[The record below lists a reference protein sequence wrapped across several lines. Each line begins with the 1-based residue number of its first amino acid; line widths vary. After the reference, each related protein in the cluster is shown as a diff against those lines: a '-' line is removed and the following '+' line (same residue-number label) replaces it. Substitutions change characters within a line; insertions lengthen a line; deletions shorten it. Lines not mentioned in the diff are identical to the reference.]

1 MTCWSWDRVE
11 QRVSEVE
18 NIEALRATAVALRQ
32 ALKRLTAN
40 PSLQGSP
47 PYVVQG
53 SLVFPG
59 NFARSVVLR
68 WNEEDG
74 YQVSLA
80 RSNRP
85 LSATRTVPV
94 DDLAEV
100 ILAYL
105 DRCRLPIPDATAA
118 EMGFLGWSWERVES
132 TLNEAEEI
140 APFRTTAA
148 AMKRMLPRL
157 KVELQAIPPYVS
169 HVTLVFPCAFR
180 NYVLLHWSEAQGY
193 QVSFETRGTAPSER
207 KVVSEDELA
216 EEILSYLERCQPEP
230 TPPSATPSPPP
241 KTKQA
246 KRRAPP
252 KRPTPPSPP
261 KTKRAKRRAPPK
273 R

>member
-1 MTCWSWDRVE
+1 M
-11 QRVSEVE
+11 
-18 NIEALRATAVALRQ
+18 
-32 ALKRLTAN
+32 
-40 PSLQGSP
+40 
-47 PYVVQG
+47 
-53 SLVFPG
+53 FPG

-118 EMGFLGWSWERVES
+118 EVDFWGWSWERVES
-132 TLNEAEEI
+132 TLNEAEEF

-169 HVTLVFPCAFR
+169 HVTLMFPCAFR
-180 NYVLLHWSEAQGY
+180 GCVLLHWDEAHGY
-193 QVSFETRGTAPSER
+193 QISIEIPDTAPSKE
-207 KVVSEDELA
+207 KAVSEDKLSEELLA
-216 EEILSYLERCQPEP
+216 VLEHCSPDP
-230 TPPSATPSPPP
+230 VPPPATPSPAP
-241 KTKQA
+241 KA
-246 KRRAPP
+246 E
-252 KRPTPPSPP
+252 
-261 KTKRAKRRAPPK
+261 RAKRRAAMRSVVDRLAANPSLQSTPVVYSYYSS
-273 R
+273 RAAAISGSSETPGASIILFTLPDFPLAG